1 MIDTRSRSK
10 EREIMDDFSLEGA
23 HLRENLDILATINK
37 WLGGNHITLSGVRKL
52 IANESKKHKIKI
64 VDLGC
69 GNGDMLRRI
78 SKLGDKLG
86 YDFEL
91 VGVDANKDTINY
103 ATELSRGYE
112 NISYLQVN
120 IFSEEFKSNEYDI
133 ALLTLFLHHLSDE
146 EIIDKL
152 QMIKEKA
159 SMGVIVNDL
168 QRSKIAYFLFSL
180 ISLFFN
186 NKIVRNDG
194 LVSILRAFKKNEL
207 ESFAKQLKIKS
218 DIGWRWAF
226 RFQWVMYTKV

>member
-1 MIDTRSRSK
+1 MINTKTRSK

-37 WLGGNHITLSGVRKL
+37 WLGGNHISLNGVKKL
-52 IANESKKHKIKI
+52 VAHESKEQKIRI

-91 VGVDANKDTINY
+91 IGVDANKDTINY
-103 ATELSRGYE
+103 ARDLSVDFE
-112 NISYLQVN
+112 NISYLQLN
-120 IFSEEFKSNEYDI
+120 IFSEEFRDFDYDI
-133 ALLTLFLHHLSDE
+133 ALLTLFLHHLSNE
-146 EIIDKL
+146 EIIENL
-152 QMIKEKA
+152 SRIKRKA
-159 SMGVIVNDL
+159 RLGIIVNDL
-168 QRSKIAYFLFSL
+168 QRSKIAYFLFSI

-194 LVSILRAFKKNEL
+194 LVSILRAFKRNEL
-207 ESFAKQLKIKS
+207 ESFARILKIKS
-218 DIGWRWAF
+218 EIGWRWAF